1 MLFLLS
7 RYVVILLAGVVERCS
22 FVRSRDVC
30 LLDSIVLIEQANGQI
45 SWISI
50 FTFYGRSG
58 S

>member
-22 FVRSRDVC
+22 FVRSRDIC

-45 SWISI
+45 RWISI
-50 FTFYGRSG
+50 FMFYGRSG

>member
-7 RYVVILLAGVVERCS
+7 RYVVILLAGVVECCS

-30 LLDSIVLIEQANGQI
+30 LLDGIVLIEQANGQV